1 MEQILKTRKTVK
13 HYVIFNLLFLYIS
26 IVIGL
31 FIELNNNPDVASL
44 TADFTASG
52 DYYIFYGIMLA
63 TTLVMMAILT
73 ALLLGFYYLVYG
85 ILLKKLKN
93 NYKELKIIERD

>member
-1 MEQILKTRKTVK
+1 
-13 HYVIFNLLFLYIS
+13 
-26 IVIGL
+26 
-31 FIELNNNPDVASL
+31 
-44 TADFTASG
+44 
-52 DYYIFYGIMLA
+52 
-63 TTLVMMAILT
+63 MMAILT

>member
-1 MEQILKTRKTVK
+1 
-13 HYVIFNLLFLYIS
+13 
-26 IVIGL
+26 
-31 FIELNNNPDVASL
+31 
-44 TADFTASG
+44 
-52 DYYIFYGIMLA
+52 MLA

-93 NYKELKIIERD
+93 NYKELKIIELD

>member
-1 MEQILKTRKTVK
+1 
-13 HYVIFNLLFLYIS
+13 
-26 IVIGL
+26 
-31 FIELNNNPDVASL
+31 
-44 TADFTASG
+44 
-52 DYYIFYGIMLA
+52 MLA